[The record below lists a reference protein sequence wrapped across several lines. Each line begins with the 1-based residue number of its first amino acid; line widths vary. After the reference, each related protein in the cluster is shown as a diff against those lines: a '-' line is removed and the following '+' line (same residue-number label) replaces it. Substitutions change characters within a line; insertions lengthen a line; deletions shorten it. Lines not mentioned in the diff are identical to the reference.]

1 MPACFVS
8 PNPVVNGANVDPPR
22 MADFRKYLEERF
34 VSNAHQVASAKAIW
48 RDYIADI
55 ELQTVAAAPKKPKTP
70 KTPKGRQKG
79 DDLENILGIYRRQF
93 PAKIST
99 ATAVLSVMDSIVQA
113 LAVAGGEEKEERQ
126 AIKPSNTLQFSDEVN
141 QSFTLSST
149 GISPTLP
156 EIRSAMRMRYTK

>member
-8 PNPVVNGANVDPPR
+8 PNPVVNGANVGPPR
-22 MADFRKYLEERF
+22 MADFRKYLEEQF
-34 VSNAHQVASAKAIW
+34 VSTTHEVASAKAIW
-48 RDYIADI
+48 RNYIADI
-55 ELQTVAAAPKKPKTP
+55 ELQTIAPAPKVPKTP
-70 KTPKGRQKG
+70 KTPKKKV
-79 DDLENILGIYRRQF
+79 DEPEDILDIYNRQF

-113 LAVAGGEEKEERQ
+113 LAVAGGEEKEGRQ
-126 AIKPSNTLQFSDEVN
+126 AVKPSNTLQFSDEVN

-156 EIRSAMRMRYTK
+156 KIRYTK